1 MDKQQTAL
9 QIRGSVLEFRG
20 VHSETWKTPSDIRCL
35 QFAVTECGEA
45 LDEYIRLDA
54 QWFRTNPR
62 EAGREEVLLEL
73 ADCLMMLLSIS
84 GKDEKQYEWFSF
96 SDWSGENEIN
106 DEFFADLLIRM
117 SNALSYYVAYKQ
129 VPFWFVYSAVSIILA
144 IDEDW
149 PFLVQKRLDRIEGK
163 INARS
168 QERRESQ
175 QPCAGISAPR
185 VHCEG
190 LSSPR

>member
-149 PFLVQKRLDRIEGK
+149 PFRTPSGRWKRAWARCSPCSPDDRRK
-163 INARS
+163 NAKGYGRPIL
-168 QERRESQ
+168 QD
-175 QPCAGISAPR
+175 
-185 VHCEG
+185 
-190 LSSPR
+190 SPPVS